1 VKKYISTN
9 LDDYFETHDGTLN
22 HKCINCAKCMSPQ
35 GGKLIY
41 YKYPNNVGTTNN
53 KVYNLKNKSM
63 KFGDNIHERLSFNY
77 DTLRNVIKK
86 ETQE

>member
-1 VKKYISTN
+1 
-9 LDDYFETHDGTLN
+9 
-22 HKCINCAKCMSPQ
+22 MSPQ

-63 KFGDNIHERLSFNY
+63 KFVWIGNASNPMSSRAA
-77 DTLRNVIKK
+77 K
-86 ETQE
+86 E

>member
-1 VKKYISTN
+1 
-9 LDDYFETHDGTLN
+9 
-22 HKCINCAKCMSPQ
+22 MSPQ